1 MSELVTIP
9 LLLSELATITLPM
22 PHMAELATLP
32 IPHMAELV
40 TIPLFLSELA
50 TITLLLSQLAELL
63 IITSLLISELATTSL
78 LVSQLA
84 ELAPPLTRLLT
95 TEIALCQQCML
106 ELTTPIKFPTLPN
119 MYVVQKLELQV
130 VKLIRAK

>member
-1 MSELVTIP
+1 MLSGNVDLCIQMKPFFHTP
-9 LLLSELATITLPM
+9 LSHPST
-22 PHMAELATLP
+22 
-32 IPHMAELV
+32 
-40 TIPLFLSELA
+40 
-50 TITLLLSQLAELL
+50 
-63 IITSLLISELATTSL
+63 ATTSL

-106 ELTTPIKFPTLPN
+106 EFPTLPN